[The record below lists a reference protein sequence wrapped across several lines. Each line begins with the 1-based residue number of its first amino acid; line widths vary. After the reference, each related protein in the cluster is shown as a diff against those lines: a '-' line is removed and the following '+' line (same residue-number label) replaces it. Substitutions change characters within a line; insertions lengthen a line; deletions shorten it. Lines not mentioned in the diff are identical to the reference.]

1 VQLVVVYGDGQ
12 VMTDAVQ
19 VTVDNAAP
27 RVRLVLPQPGT
38 ADDISAGDRLV
49 IEAEVFDEMGVARVD
64 FLVDGE
70 VVGTVME
77 APYSLRWTAETG
89 EHTISVRAVDHA
101 GNSGESTPVQ
111 VVIEG

>member
-1 VQLVVVYGDGQ
+1 
-12 VMTDAVQ
+12 
-19 VTVDNAAP
+19 
-27 RVRLVLPQPGT
+27 LPQPGT

-89 EHTISVRAVDHA
+89 EHEIRVRALDLA
-101 GNSGESTPVQ
+101 GNQGESQPVR
-111 VVIEG
+111 VLVPR